1 MRTVPALIASLC
13 LLPGV
18 ACSGGDLGLPE
29 DAIPAGIEPAGGNGQ
44 TGLVGTELPK
54 PIVAK
59 VTDAQGRPVPGVT
72 VAFELGAGAEG
83 GATSPDTAITEA
95 DGEASAQWVL
105 GEEEGEQRVRAEV
118 VGAGLPVVSFT
129 ATAVEEVGSEPS
141 PERSDVTASPET
153 IEVVTG
159 LSVITVRVRDGR
171 GDPVPGAVVTLAVTG
186 TGNVLTQPPAP
197 TGSDGVAI
205 GTLQA
210 IVPETKVIS
219 AVVNGVAISET
230 AEVNV
235 TLTRPEPEPGPE
247 AHHLEFIVQPSDT
260 EEGEVISP
268 PVAVGIVDAD
278 GEVVPVSGVEIELE
292 LILEDDD
299 KGSKELE
306 GERTRGTE
314 NGVAVFPDLEVDK
327 EEDGFRLRA
336 SARGRP
342 ELGSV
347 DSEPFDV
354 ED

>member
-18 ACSGGDLGLPE
+18 ACGGGDLGLPE
-29 DAIPAGIEPAGGNGQ
+29 DATPVGVEPASGNGQ
-44 TGLVGTELPK
+44 TGLVGTELPQ

-72 VAFELGAGAEG
+72 VAFELGAGTDG

-95 DGEASAQWVL
+95 DGEASARWVL
-105 GEEEGEQRVRAEV
+105 GDEEGEQRVQAEV

-171 GDPVPGAVVTLAVTG
+171 GDPVPGATVRLAATG
-186 TGNVLTQPPAP
+186 TGNVLTQPSAP
-197 TGSDGVAI
+197 TGPDGVAI

-219 AVVNGVAISET
+219 AVVNGDVAISET

-235 TLTRPEPEPGPE
+235 TLTTPEPEPEPE

-260 EEGEVISP
+260 EEGEVMSP

-278 GEVVPVSGVEIELE
+278 GEVVPESGVEIELE
-292 LILEDDD
+292 LILEDD
-299 KGSKELE
+299 KSSKELE